1 MDPLLP
7 MARADKDR
15 VLEEGQAKQM
25 PVNVVSLPVF
35 VLDLLY

>member
-15 VLEEGQAKQM
+15 VLEESQAKQM